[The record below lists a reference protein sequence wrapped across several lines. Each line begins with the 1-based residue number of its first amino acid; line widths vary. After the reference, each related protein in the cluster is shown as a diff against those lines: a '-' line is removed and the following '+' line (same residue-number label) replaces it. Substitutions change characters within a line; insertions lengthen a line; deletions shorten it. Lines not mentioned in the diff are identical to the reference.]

1 MKRRLAKMKRIL
13 SVRDTQMKLS
23 EHELAKA
30 GHRYRMLEENAER
43 IRKLQTATRIE
54 TAEQHADMLS
64 AGMELFGRLMQAE
77 SNMAVSIS
85 EARED
90 LAGAERQNLAAKAN
104 FESTEK
110 LFENQRKHA
119 SKTATFKANNQ
130 INLLY
135 NNKNMETRNDD

>member
-23 EHELAKA
+23 EHELAMA
-30 GHRYRMLEENAER
+30 GQRYRMLEENAER
-43 IRKLQTATRIE
+43 IRRLQSATRTGTE
-54 TAEQHADMLS
+54 EQQADMLS

-85 EARED
+85 EAKES

-110 LFENQRKHA
+110 LFETQRKHA
-119 SKTATFKANNQ
+119 SKAATFKTNNHNN
-130 INLLY
+130 ILY
-135 NNKNMETRNDD
+135 NNKNMGIRDDE